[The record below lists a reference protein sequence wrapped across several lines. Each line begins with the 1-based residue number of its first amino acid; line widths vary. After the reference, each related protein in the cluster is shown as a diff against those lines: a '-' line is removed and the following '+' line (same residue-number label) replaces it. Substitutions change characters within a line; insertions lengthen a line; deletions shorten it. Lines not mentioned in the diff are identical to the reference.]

1 MTRSQLILDVIN
13 KKNTSYLPS
22 QCTFS
27 SRSKKIEV
35 AGYLGL
41 TEDEVDVYLGNHIK
55 FTAVLDDII
64 QVDKLDPH
72 RMKAARDA
80 GRYLDVPGED
90 GMIYDLWGMKYN
102 VNDGGYFNYCHPLQ
116 NCDEDDSLLDNYH
129 APDIT
134 DMDTLF
140 SIAEEDLKQY
150 GSDFL
155 VELSGYN
162 GIWEKAYQLTEIE
175 QFMYLL
181 AVEPQKACR
190 LMDIICEYKIA
201 IAEETVKRGFPIGH
215 YGDDLGTQIS
225 TFVSEDMFVKYF
237 LPRIKKVFRVFKDG
251 GIPVQMHSCGKIT
264 PFIPHL
270 IDAGL
275 DVLEPVQTCMD
286 IQFLKDEYGK
296 YLTFYG
302 GIDTQQLL
310 TFDTPEHVYEETLRT
325 IDILGKGGGLIIAPS
340 QEVMNNVPV
349 ENILAFMKAVKKARG
364 EEQYR

>member
-55 FTAVLDDII
+55 FTAILDDII

-116 NCDEDDSLLDNYH
+116 NCDEDDSLLDDYH

-140 SIAEEDLKQY
+140 SIAEEAFFNCLCSKTLFNVFPESTYEHLSPSSRTDQDRSGRY
-150 GSDFL
+150 GY
-155 VELSGYN
+155 LS
-162 GIWEKAYQLTEIE
+162 E
-175 QFMYLL
+175 
-181 AVEPQKACR
+181 
-190 LMDIICEYKIA
+190 
-201 IAEETVKRGFPIGH
+201 
-215 YGDDLGTQIS
+215 
-225 TFVSEDMFVKYF
+225 
-237 LPRIKKVFRVFKDG
+237 
-251 GIPVQMHSCGKIT
+251 
-264 PFIPHL
+264 
-270 IDAGL
+270 
-275 DVLEPVQTCMD
+275 
-286 IQFLKDEYGK
+286 
-296 YLTFYG
+296 
-302 GIDTQQLL
+302 
-310 TFDTPEHVYEETLRT
+310 
-325 IDILGKGGGLIIAPS
+325 
-340 QEVMNNVPV
+340 
-349 ENILAFMKAVKKARG
+349 
-364 EEQYR
+364 

>member
-55 FTAVLDDII
+55 FTAILDDII

-72 RMKAARDA
+72 RMKAARDE

-116 NCDEDDSLLDNYH
+116 NCDEDDSLLDDYH

-162 GIWEKAYQLTEIE
+162 GIWEKA
-175 QFMYLL
+175 
-181 AVEPQKACR
+181 
-190 LMDIICEYKIA
+190 
-201 IAEETVKRGFPIGH
+201 GFPAFFNCLCSKTLFNVFPESTYEHLSPSSRTDQDRSGR
-215 YGDDLGTQIS
+215 YGYL
-225 TFVSEDMFVKYF
+225 SE
-237 LPRIKKVFRVFKDG
+237 
-251 GIPVQMHSCGKIT
+251 
-264 PFIPHL
+264 
-270 IDAGL
+270 
-275 DVLEPVQTCMD
+275 
-286 IQFLKDEYGK
+286 
-296 YLTFYG
+296 
-302 GIDTQQLL
+302 
-310 TFDTPEHVYEETLRT
+310 
-325 IDILGKGGGLIIAPS
+325 
-340 QEVMNNVPV
+340 
-349 ENILAFMKAVKKARG
+349 
-364 EEQYR
+364 